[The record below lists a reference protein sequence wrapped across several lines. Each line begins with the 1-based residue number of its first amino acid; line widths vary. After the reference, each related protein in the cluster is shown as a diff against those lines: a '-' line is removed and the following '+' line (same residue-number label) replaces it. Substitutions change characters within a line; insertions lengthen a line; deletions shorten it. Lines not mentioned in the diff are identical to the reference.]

1 MLKPHFWKI
10 GRQQQGRVILRQK
23 IHSGKSERYCCI
35 IQRTHA
41 LLFQGFVSTE
51 GSHFASL
58 EEVAADVSAQPL
70 ANANAALLE
79 LVEELHFQS
88 VFLA

>member
-1 MLKPHFWKI
+1 MKI
-10 GRQQQGRVILRQK
+10 GRQQQRKQK
-23 IHSGKSERYCCI
+23 IYSGKSERYHFI
-35 IQRTHA
+35 IQRPHA

-58 EEVAADVSAQPL
+58 EAEAADVSVQPL

-79 LVEELHFQS
+79 SVEALDFQS
-88 VFLA
+88 VFLT